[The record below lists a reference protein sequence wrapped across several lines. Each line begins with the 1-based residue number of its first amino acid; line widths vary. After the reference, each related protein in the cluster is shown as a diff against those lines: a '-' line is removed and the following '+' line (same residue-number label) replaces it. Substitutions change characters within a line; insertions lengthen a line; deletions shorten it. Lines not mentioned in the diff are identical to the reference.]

1 MQDDRGDMMDSS
13 TSTPDDQGDV
23 MGRDVLG
30 ELIRAAGRRPTPPA
44 EDYDRVLA
52 ASRDAWQRKI
62 RSRRQRRWSYA
73 LAASVA
79 ILAIGVTALVQLDPL
94 SPRPAIA
101 STAVVDGSVMALTPG
116 AQNWRSID
124 DPELQLIAGSRLRTQ
139 DEGRVSLDLVRGV
152 SLRVNRGTELTLISA
167 ERIELTAGTIYV
179 DSGLGVRTNRFEIA
193 TTFGIVRDIGTQ
205 FEVSSSPAELRLR
218 VREGLVQLYQD
229 GPRAELSGVAGE
241 QVRIDSFGAID
252 RASFSTYDPEWAWAS
267 ALADV
272 PETDGQPLLGFLS
285 WVARETG
292 RALRFQPGAEAQA
305 QITILHG
312 SADNLA
318 PLDALEVVLKTTD
331 FRYELQDS
339 GVLWIE
345 RRAP

>member
-1 MQDDRGDMMDSS
+1 MNRDRSSQPDPHRSPPTHERDDYLWRADG
-13 TSTPDDQGDV
+13 P
-23 MGRDVLG
+23 RDPEIERLEEALARFRYRPVEPAAPAGIPASRPSRARRLAAAAVLVV
-30 ELIRAAGRRPTPPA
+30 AAGTVWFVLTSRP
-44 EDYDRVLA
+44 DRA
-52 ASRDAWQRKI
+52 FAW
-62 RSRRQRRWSYA
+62 A
-73 LAASVA
+73 
-79 ILAIGVTALVQLDPL
+79 
-94 SPRPAIA
+94 
-101 STAVVDGSVMALTPG
+101 
-116 AQNWRSID
+116 
-124 DPELQLIAGSRLRTQ
+124 
-139 DEGRVSLDLVRGV
+139 
-152 SLRVNRGTELTLISA
+152 
-167 ERIELTAGTIYV
+167 IELTAGTIYV

-318 PLDALEVVLKTTD
+318 PLDALEVMLKTTD

-345 RRAP
+345 RRRAP